1 MAYIYQVSFD
11 IGQNQIEQLKIGAP
25 VERTLGYLKT
35 LLPSEDGFVNARA
48 MFSLDRKDTTHLVF
62 ETIWDHWEDLRA
74 HQDSF
79 LSEEKVLS
87 EFEPHVELKDL
98 TVHIFEEVD

>member
-1 MAYIYQVSFD
+1 M
-11 IGQNQIEQLKIGAP
+11 NQLEIGAP

-35 LLPSEDGFVNARA
+35 LLPSDDGFITARA
-48 MFSLDRKDTTHLVF
+48 MYSLDRKDETHLVF
-62 ETIWDHWEDLRA
+62 ETVWNHWEDLRS

-98 TVHIFEEVD
+98 AVHIFEEVL